1 MKFGLFRGCLLLLAV
16 QLPLVAFDAAGRDRP
31 AEAALALLLLGLAA
45 VWPGVSFHRAAVGDY
60 RGDGGRRSLLLAIVC
75 DGCCLSAAVF
85 TGLWWWV
92 SLGSLV
98 LLSALAG
105 AIWRQG
111 SLWRGTAAVFLPG
124 LLCIG
129 LPGVWG
135 NAVGEAVTEFCVS
148 SVSHVARLTGVL
160 HAVEGEQLLSGGG
173 SLPGTLLQRGA
184 ASLPLWLAGCT
195 AAALIQHRSTAV
207 LLLHQLLA
215 GGLWAVLMMGRGAV
229 LLAWPELRSL
239 RDGTPL
245 WLQPQELLFAL
256 AGVGLWLSGDC
267 LTRFL
272 TSPAGRFG
280 GMPDDHLQ
288 QNPVTGFWNRL
299 VTGGGLGSALELRMD
314 AAHGQRKKRRS
325 GEQIVNAVKGG
336 E

>member
-31 AEAALALLLLGLAA
+31 AEAALALLVLGLAA
-45 VWPGVSFHRAAVGDY
+45 VWPGVGFHRAAVGDY
-60 RGDGGRRSLLLAIVC
+60 RGNGGRRSLLLATVGDAVC
-75 DGCCLSAAVF
+75 LAAAIF

-111 SLWRGTAAVFLPG
+111 SLWRGMAAVLLPG

-129 LPGVWG
+129 LPGAWG
-135 NAVGEAVTEFCVS
+135 NAVGEAVTEFCVE

-160 HAVEGEQLLSGGG
+160 HAVEGEQLLSGGEPL
-173 SLPGTLLQRGA
+173 SGTLLQRGA

-195 AAALIQHRSTAV
+195 AAALVQHRSTAV

-215 GGLWAVLMMGRGAV
+215 ACLWAVLMMGRGAV
-229 LLAWPELRSL
+229 LLACPELRSP

-245 WLQPQELLFAL
+245 WLQPQELLFAV

-272 TSPAGRFG
+272 TGPVGRFG
-280 GMPDDHLQ
+280 GMPDDHRQ
-288 QNPVTGFWNRL
+288 RNPVTGFWNRL
-299 VTGGGLGSALELRMD
+299 MAGGGVGSALDLRVD
-314 AAHGQRKKRRS
+314 AAHGGRKKWRSVSHLKTAVRR
-325 GEQIVNAVKGG
+325 GE
-336 E
+336 

>member
-1 MKFGLFRGCLLLLAV
+1 
-16 QLPLVAFDAAGRDRP
+16 
-31 AEAALALLLLGLAA
+31 
-45 VWPGVSFHRAAVGDY
+45 
-60 RGDGGRRSLLLAIVC
+60 
-75 DGCCLSAAVF
+75 
-85 TGLWWWV
+85 
-92 SLGSLV
+92 
-98 LLSALAG
+98 
-105 AIWRQG
+105 
-111 SLWRGTAAVFLPG
+111 
-124 LLCIG
+124 
-129 LPGVWG
+129 
-135 NAVGEAVTEFCVS
+135 
-148 SVSHVARLTGVL
+148 HVARLTGVL
-160 HAVEGEQLLSGGG
+160 HAVEGEQLLSGGEPL
-173 SLPGTLLQRGA
+173 SGTLLQRGA

-215 GGLWAVLMMGRGAV
+215 VGLWAVLMMGRGAV

-272 TSPAGRFG
+272 TGPAGRFG
-280 GMPDDHLQ
+280 GMPDDYRH

-299 VTGGGLGSALELRMD
+299 MASGGLGSSLELRVD
-314 AAHGQRKKRRS
+314 AAHGRLKKRRS
-325 GEQIVNAVKGG
+325 AEQMVNAVKGS